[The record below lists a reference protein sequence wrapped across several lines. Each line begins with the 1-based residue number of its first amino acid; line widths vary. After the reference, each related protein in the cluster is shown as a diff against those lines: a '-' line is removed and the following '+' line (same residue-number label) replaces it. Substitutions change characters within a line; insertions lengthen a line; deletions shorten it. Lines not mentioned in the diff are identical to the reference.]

1 MPAPRAAADRGAG
14 EVTFSRTMRLAS
26 RLGLSALSA
35 ALMVLSVP
43 TFDWWPLMWVALI
56 PALHVSLTATTP
68 RRAFLQ
74 GWFTGVLANTVA
86 FFWMKGLLERFGHMP
101 AIQAIP
107 IMMLL
112 TTYQGLE
119 FGLWSW
125 GVHRLH
131 RQRPDLSLAW
141 VAPLVMVV
149 IELVV
154 PQIFPFY
161 LAISQAWVP
170 AVIQMADLTG
180 PMGVSF
186 VMVMVTGA
194 LYQAGRALTATAT
207 ATTATTATTAISPR
221 HLAGLAGRRLAV
233 PAAVLACVLLY
244 GGLRIHQVD
253 ARRAAAPKA
262 KVGIVQ
268 ANVGINEKWDPRESA
283 RLLALHQQQSA
294 DLALRGADLVVWPES
309 SYPYALPRDL
319 AADLPLGDTRRVRRD
334 FQTPLLFGAVT
345 LAPEPRTGKA
355 RFPYNTAL
363 MMDGAGRITGTFD
376 KVFLLIFGEYIP
388 FYEHIPWFT
397 DVFPDASN
405 FNRGDRPAVFPLR
418 VGANDFRVGPL
429 ICYEDILP
437 GFSRQVAA
445 LEPNLFVNITNDAWF
460 GKTAEPYQHLALAVF
475 RSVEHRLEMVRAVN
489 TGVSAHIDAVGRV
502 RASGPAVDPDT
513 VPPPE
518 PVALLAEVSLLERGG
533 LYGHVGDLFAYLCLG
548 LVTWLVGIPRG
559 LRRRWG
565 KGRVPGRQRASKPAV
580 SRHSDFD

>member
-1 MPAPRAAADRGAG
+1 VIAAVPVGAAEADAVAPSAADQGVG
-14 EVTFSRTMRLAS
+14 EVTFFRKMRLAS
-26 RLGLSALSA
+26 RQGLSALSA

-56 PALHVSLTATTP
+56 PALHVAVAATTP

-86 FFWMKGLLERFGHMP
+86 FFWMKGLLERFAHMA
-101 AIQAIP
+101 AIEAIP

-131 RQRPDLSLAW
+131 RHRPQLSLTW
-141 VAPLVMVV
+141 LAPLVMVV

-170 AVIQMADLTG
+170 LVIQIADLTG

-186 VMVMVTGA
+186 VLVMATGA
-194 LYQAGRALTATAT
+194 LYEAGGRAWSAAATA
-207 ATTATTATTAISPR
+207 SEPMSRR
-221 HLAGLAGRRLAV
+221 HMVRLVAGPLAAPG
-233 PAAVLACVLLY
+233 AVLAGVLLY

-253 ARRAAAPKA
+253 AHRAAAPKA

-283 RLLALHQQQSA
+283 RLLTLHQQQSA

-319 AADLPLGDTRRVRRD
+319 AADLPVDDPRRVRRD

-345 LAPEPRTGKA
+345 MSPEPRIGKA

-397 DVFPDASN
+397 DLVPDASN
-405 FNRGDRPAVFPLR
+405 FNRGDKPAVFPLR
-418 VGANDFRVGPL
+418 VGANDFRLGPL

-518 PVALLAEVSLLERGG
+518 PVTLLAEVSLLQRGG

-548 LVTWLVGIPRG
+548 LVTWLVGIPQA
-559 LRRRWG
+559 LRRRS
-565 KGRVPGRQRASKPAV
+565 RQGAV
-580 SRHSDFD
+580 RGSPR